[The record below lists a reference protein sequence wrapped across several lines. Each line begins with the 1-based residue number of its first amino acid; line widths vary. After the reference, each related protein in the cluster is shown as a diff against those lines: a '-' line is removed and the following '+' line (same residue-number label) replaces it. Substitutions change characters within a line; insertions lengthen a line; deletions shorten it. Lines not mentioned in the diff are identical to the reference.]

1 MLFIIASIMIAIGS
15 IIYLTLNGLEGTSL
29 FDRITNY
36 LMFKVRIFHRKSWT
50 ASHSRDRP
58 RQFI

>member
-15 IIYLTLNGLEGTSL
+15 IIYLTLNGLESTSL
-29 FDRITNY
+29 FDGTTNCF
-36 LMFKVRIFHRKSWT
+36 MFKVRTFHRRSWT
-50 ASHSRDRP
+50 VSHSRDRP